1 MKIIMNLLMFTFISL
16 LIGITVY
23 SQTEMKVGNQIW
35 MKENLKVDRF
45 QNGDII
51 PEVKTAS
58 EWETAGAAGKP
69 AWCFFNNDP
78 STEKTY
84 GRLYNWYAV
93 RDKRGLAPQGWS
105 VASDDDYQSLISY
118 FDNLRSKARIARD
131 KAIRGKIIR
140 ARKVKKGEKPPK
152 QLNIE
157 TGWRKYDGS
166 FHKIDCNTSDCFG
179 DWWTASESVTFTAG
193 IVKFSFVEKHNEL
206 EHFGSLKLNNA
217 GQETGLFVRCIKK

>member
-1 MKIIMNLLMFTFISL
+1 MNLLMFTFISL
-16 LIGITVY
+16 LICSTVY
-23 SQTEMKVGNQIW
+23 SQTEMKVGNQVW

-51 PEVKTAS
+51 PEARTAS
-58 EWETAGAAGKP
+58 EWVAAGEAEKP
-69 AWCFFNNDP
+69 AWCYFNNDP

-84 GRLYNWYAV
+84 GRLYNWYTV
-93 RDKRGLAPQGWS
+93 RDKRGLAPQGWRI
-105 VASDDDYQSLISY
+105 ASSDDYQSLNSY
-118 FDNLRSKARIARD
+118 VDNLRDIAR
-131 KAIRGKIIR
+131 KALMGKIIKP
-140 ARKVKKGEKPPK
+140 RKVKKGEKPAK

-179 DWWTASESVTFTAG
+179 NWWTASESVTFSAG
-193 IVKFSFVEKHNEL
+193 IVKFSFVAKHNEF